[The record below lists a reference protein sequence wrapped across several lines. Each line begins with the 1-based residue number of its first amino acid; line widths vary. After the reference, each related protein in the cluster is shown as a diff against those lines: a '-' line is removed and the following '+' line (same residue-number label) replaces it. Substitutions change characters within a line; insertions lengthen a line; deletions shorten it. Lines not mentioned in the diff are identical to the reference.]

1 MLWIKINAYQIAL
14 VIQNGDL
21 KAVLKKG
28 LYLKPFGATIYRFDM
43 TKAFHA
49 PLNWAI
55 LEKNDQLMEMLEIID
70 VADNELVVEYR
81 DERFINILTTGRY
94 AYWKGVL
101 KQNFERYNIDELEIP
116 KALSRKL
123 IQAPAFANYVRSF
136 EILPNEKAVL
146 YVDDAYSGILES
158 GIYYYWKNAQSVKL
172 ERTDMRQQLVEI
184 GGQEL
189 LTADKAALRI
199 NFDLTYRVTNV
210 ETALVK
216 NKSYEKQLYTLMQ
229 LVLREYVG
237 ELTLDELL
245 ENKEKVSESVLKSVG
260 QKAYD
265 LGVVVLSAGIR
276 DVILP
281 GEVKEIMNQV
291 LVAQKKAQA
300 NIITRREET
309 ASTRSL
315 LNTAKLMEENEMLFR
330 LKEMEYV
337 EKIAEKIGEIS
348 LSGNG
353 GMVNQLKEIFSAKP

>member
-1 MLWIKINAYQIAL
+1 MLWNKINAYQIGL
-14 VIQNGDL
+14 KFKNGELKSIL
-21 KAVLKKG
+21 KAGKHFK
-28 LYLKPFGATIYRFDM
+28 TIGGNLRIYSLTNEF
-43 TKAFHA
+43 FA
-49 PLNWAI
+49 PLEWAI
-55 LEKNDQLMEMLEIID
+55 LEKNNELMDLLEVID
-70 VADNELVVEYR
+70 VTDNELVIEYR
-81 DERFINILTTGRY
+81 DGRFSRILIPGRY

-101 KQNFERYNIDELEIP
+101 KLNFELFNTEELEIP
-116 KALSRKL
+116 KELDRKL
-123 IQAPAFANYVRSF
+123 IQSAAFANYARTF
-136 EILPNEKAVL
+136 EILPNEKAIL
-146 YVDDAYSGILES
+146 YVEDKFEKVLES
-158 GIYYYWKNAQSVKL
+158 GIYYFWKNSKSVKL
-172 ERTDMRQQLVEI
+172 ERVDMRQQLLEI

-199 NFDLTYRVTNV
+199 NFDLTYRVTDV
-210 ETALVK
+210 QKALVENK
-216 NKSYEKQLYTLMQ
+216 NFEKQLYTLMQ
-229 LVLREYVG
+229 LALRELIG

-245 ENKEKVSESVLKSVG
+245 ENKEQVSEKVLKNAAK
-260 QKAYD
+260 KANE
-265 LGVVVLSAGIR
+265 LGVAVLSAGIR

-300 NIITRREET
+300 NTITRREET